1 MEERDKPHT
10 AMLPNCKWKLKKSWN
25 SEENHQ
31 NHKTGQEINECGGQ
45 VLDPASSRTWQLYS
59 GLWNLPT
66 FVCPECPSIE
76 AQRGHWAK
84 LGEWMLDFTGEPKI
98 ERCQSSCIPKESC
111 YYVWTSLKELKEPT
125 QLTGAGGLKRAL
137 AADMEM
143 SLQFAQ
149 LGFSLWSRVSSLCIS
164 LPFETQMYILYHC
177 IFQLCDLVL
186 FSYREVAVKRLCW
199 ASEESINLDV
209 LKYWDWQ
216 AMQTFEGGLRSFYIL
231 LWLHSYGAR

>member
-125 QLTGAGGLKRAL
+125 QLTGAGDLERVL

-149 LGFSLWSRVSSLCIS
+149 LGFSLWSRVSSLCSFPSFWNTNAHPLPLYIS
-164 LPFETQMYILYHC
+164 TMWPVF
-177 IFQLCDLVL
+177 IFFRGLQLRDCV
-186 FSYREVAVKRLCW
+186 EPQKR
-199 ASEESINLDV
+199 V
-209 LKYWDWQ
+209 
-216 AMQTFEGGLRSFYIL
+216 
-231 LWLHSYGAR
+231 